1 MELNIIRKETVGT
14 GDKATTEC
22 ENLIKFEL
30 MDGAPMKGDC
40 IPLRFYLSSVDL
52 TPTYENINKL
62 FSVRYYLNLVL
73 VDDEDRRYFK
83 QQEVLLWREKP
94 QHA

>member
-30 MDGAPMKGDC
+30 MVGAPMKGDC

-62 FSVRYYLNLVL
+62 VSVRYYLNLVL